1 MELSPPLY
9 AAYLGGFLII
19 IQTVLA
25 LIAGAH
31 RGRKRKPAGYDNDV
45 DLERKIRRHANMAE
59 YAPIFITVLALFEL
73 IVGQT
78 SSVFWLA
85 VAFAI
90 SRVLHVISFSSNAG
104 SHLVDASGSRL
115 LFVASRMIG
124 TGVTLISSITLGV
137 MLLVHLSSM

>member
-1 MELSPPLY
+1 MELSLPLY
-9 AAYLGGFLII
+9 TAYLGGFLII

-25 LIAGAH
+25 LIAGGH
-31 RGRKRKPAGYDNDV
+31 RGRKGKPIGYADDV

-59 YAPIFITVLALFEL
+59 YAPIFITVLALYEL

-85 VAFAI
+85 LVFAI
-90 SRVLHVISFSSNAG
+90 SRILHVISFTSNAG
-104 SHLVDASGSRL
+104 SHMVGSKGQKRF
-115 LFVASRMIG
+115 FVVSRMVG
-124 TGVTLISSITLGV
+124 TGFTLLSSIALGV